1 MTYLLDTNV
10 VSELR
15 RPHPDPRVSAWFA
28 RVEASELFLSALVVG
43 EIVAGVE
50 RVRRRDP
57 HAAVVYDS
65 WLDELQDAFAD
76 RIVPVDLA
84 AAEEWGRMS
93 VPDPVP
99 VVDGLLAATAK
110 VRGWTLVTRNVR
122 DVARTGVRVLDPFDA
137 A

>member
-28 RVEASELFLSALVVG
+28 RVEAPELFLSALVVG
-43 EIVAGVE
+43 EIVAGVA
-50 RVRRRDP
+50 RVRRRDAR
-57 HAAVVYDS
+57 AAVAYDA
-65 WLDELQDAFAD
+65 WLDELHDVFAD
-76 RIVPVDLA
+76 RIVSVDLA
-84 AAEEWGRMS
+84 TAEEWGRMN
-93 VPDPVP
+93 VPDPLP

-122 DVARTGVRVLDPFDA
+122 DMARTGVDVLDPFDA

>member
-10 VSELR
+10 LSELR
-15 RPHPDPRVSAWFA
+15 RPRPDPRVSAWFA
-28 RVEASELFLSALVVG
+28 RVEAPELFLSALVVG

-50 RVRRRDP
+50 RVRRRDAR
-57 HAAVVYDS
+57 AAVAYDA
-65 WLDELQDAFAD
+65 WLDELHDAFAD

-93 VPDPVP
+93 VPDPLP

-110 VRGWTLVTRNVR
+110 VRGWTLVTRDVR
-122 DVARTGVRVLDPFDA
+122 DVARTGVHVLDPFDDA
-137 A
+137 

>member
-28 RVEASELFLSALVVG
+28 SVEAPELFLSALVVG

-57 HAAVVYDS
+57 AAVVAYDA
-65 WLDELQDAFAD
+65 WLDELHDAFAD

-84 AAEEWGRMS
+84 TAEEWGRMN
-93 VPDPVP
+93 VPDPLP

-122 DVARTGVRVLDPFDA
+122 DVTRTGVHVLDPFDA